1 MTFLKEIKHEIIH
14 KNFTPTQL
22 DNILE
27 SFGCCDIFDEVS
39 ASDFFELDGN
49 KGAMVWTKQL
59 PDNEY
64 ENIYVEYSLNKS
76 MLNKVTKL
84 LEQKQKDSYELKDNE
99 FFTGSYFIEQHKKFD
114 SIKFYIDD
122 VYIV

>member
-27 SFGCCDIFDEVS
+27 SFGCYDIFDEVS
-39 ASDFFELDGN
+39 ASDFFELDDN
-49 KGAMVWTKQL
+49 KGVMVWTKQL
-59 PDNEY
+59 PDDEY

-76 MLNKVTKL
+76 MLNKVNKL

-114 SIKFYIDD
+114 SIKIHVDN
-122 VYIV
+122 VYIM